1 MINND
6 VKEYYLDN
14 DNFFSF
20 IETKEYIITLFD

>member
-14 DNFFSF
+14 DNSFSF
-20 IETKEYIITLFD
+20 SETKEYIITLFD